1 MNESSNEAEQKDKDK
16 ANDECWLFRDPNQ
29 SGNKKQIIF
38 LQSRVH
44 PGESNSQFMI

>member
-1 MNESSNEAEQKDKDK
+1 VNENSNEPVQADKDK
-16 ANDECWLFRDPNQ
+16 NNEECWLFRDPNQ